1 MCQVEI
7 VFIRKMGAG
16 MGQARGGRGMMWE
29 RPLCE
34 GDIEAATGGE
44 KGKTRPRVSWGLPA
58 GPAAAAW
65 NPVSFS
71 PCPVAGGRG

>member
-44 KGKTRPRVSWGLPA
+44 KGTKMQMPGEESA
-58 GPAAAAW
+58 G
-65 NPVSFS
+65 
-71 PCPVAGGRG
+71 

>member
-34 GDIEAATGGE
+34 GDIEAATGGG
-44 KGKTRPRVSWGLPA
+44 KGTKMQMPGEESA
-58 GPAAAAW
+58 G
-65 NPVSFS
+65 
-71 PCPVAGGRG
+71 